1 MFTFYLPT
9 TPLVS
14 ETFKYSMYKYYFH
27 ENLLYCKQINYK
39 IINFDK
45 LIKNPFWKN
54 GFYFIGQ

>member
-1 MFTFYLPT
+1 
-9 TPLVS
+9 
-14 ETFKYSMYKYYFH
+14 MYKYYFH

-54 GFYFIGQ
+54 GLYFIGQ